1 MTPQPLKSA
10 ARHAR
15 TLAIVVALSV
25 VIIAA
30 FWTVGTSAADP
41 TVSAVQ
47 TLAVDTIQIEHKA
60 LVPAVARGA
69 AVSKAEGDRLR
80 ASAESLARSHYTGA
94 LLASRLTAFRQAIDD
109 QVGGK
114 AVYLDGGVK
123 DVVQQST
130 RIGIDNATVKL
141 RATTWMK
148 VSQGSVEATPIGTA
162 DYTFELVKVD
172 GTWLVT
178 SEAFDYLPGQG
189 P

>member
-1 MTPQPLKSA
+1 
-10 ARHAR
+10 
-15 TLAIVVALSV
+15 LAIGGALAV

-30 FWTVGTSAADP
+30 FWSVGTSAADP
-41 TVSAVQ
+41 TVAAVQ
-47 TLAVDTIQIEHKA
+47 TLAVDTIQIEHKL
-60 LVPAVARGA
+60 LVPVVAAGA
-69 AVSKAEGDRLR
+69 AVSKAEADRLH
-80 ASAESLARSHYTGA
+80 ASAESLARSHYAGT
-94 LLASRLTAFRQAIDD
+94 LLASRLTVFKQAIDD

-130 RIGIDNATVKL
+130 TMRTDTATVKL

-148 VSQGSVEATPIGTA
+148 VSQGTLEATPTGTA
-162 DYTFELVKVD
+162 DYTFELAKVD

-178 SEAFDYLPGQG
+178 SEAFDYLPGEG